1 LVARL
6 FVFGPQ
12 SATLAASNQLNGSR
26 NVINADELAKLADL
40 HQRNILTDEE
50 FARAKE
56 RLLRGDTSSYGAVP
70 PSRSSLNGLRRSSGD
85 RWLGGVCG
93 GLGQFLDVP
102 AWVWRLVFVALFFGA
117 GTGLLAYLLLWIFIP
132 MEYEAIDYRRV

>member
-1 LVARL
+1 M
-6 FVFGPQ
+6 
-12 SATLAASNQLNGSR
+12 
-26 NVINADELAKLADL
+26 INTDEINKLADL
-40 HQRNILTDEE
+40 HQRGILTDEE
-50 FARAKE
+50 FSRAKE
-56 RLLRGDTSSYGAVP
+56 RLFREEAPAYAGP
-70 PSRSSLNGLRRSSGD
+70 PPRNSLNGLRRSSGD

-132 MEYEAIDYRRV
+132 MEYDAVDYPRV